1 MKQWIIFFVSF
12 LSVLAVSLM
21 IIILIIGN
29 KPYTEAEK
37 QAIERV
43 MNEEVLA
50 EVDHAYVFAG
60 SQLSVTVIGS
70 DAEGKLMAVF
80 VPDGEGEI
88 GSLDLEGI
96 TSSAEARETAFE
108 EMDVK
113 DVLHTKLG
121 MESEGPVWEIAFIN
135 EDDRLNY
142 VYIFAEDGTWWKRIL
157 NL

>member
-21 IIILIIGN
+21 IVILIIGN
-29 KPYTEAEK
+29 KPFSDAEK
-37 QAIERV
+37 RAIDRV
-43 MNEEVLA
+43 MTEEVLA

-60 SQLSVTVIGS
+60 SQISVTVVGS
-70 DAEGKLMAVF
+70 DFDGKPMAAF

-88 GSLDLEGI
+88 SSIDLEGI
-96 TSSAEARETAFE
+96 TSSAEARETALE
-108 EMDVK
+108 EMSVK
-113 DVLHTKLG
+113 DILHTKLG

-135 EDDRLNY
+135 ENDRLNY